1 MYASIAGELSKERV
15 RDIVERSARSR
26 HVRGR
31 RPKPTRYPVP
41 HTPEA

>member
-1 MYASIAGELSKERV
+1 MYASIAGELSRERV
-15 RDIVERSARSR
+15 RDIVESARSR

-41 HTPEA
+41 HTPEG